1 MFLLLRASSPVM
13 FRAHRWRENC
23 LYFNAWKLLRLN
35 FLNCNYKSRSIEY
48 NCNWSWHH
56 ALHLKKKTFSIFENL
71 LKTSGTTT
79 RISGCL
85 KIPLTSMR
93 VDRLAS
99 CESIVPRFQTSS
111 IVWTLISDLKAL
123 KEIQYNSFW

>member
-1 MFLLLRASSPVM
+1 MLLLWRASSPVM

-35 FLNCNYKSRSIEY
+35 FQNCNYKSRSVEY

-56 ALHLKKKTFSIFENL
+56 TLHLKKKTFFIFENL
-71 LKTSGTTT
+71 LKTSGTTMK
-79 RISGCL
+79 ISSCL

-99 CESIVPRFQTSS
+99 CESIVSRFQTSS
-111 IVWTLISDLKAL
+111 IVSPLPNFRTGLGCSKLG
-123 KEIQYNSFW
+123 